1 MKKYKLVREDINN
14 SNQVEISKSDN
25 IHYLDKKMEDCWLKE
40 LEKAK
45 KTNPEVERCYFV
57 NEYARISGVARWWI
71 IENK

>member
-14 SNQVEISKSDN
+14 SNQVDISKSDN
-25 IHYLDKKMEDCWLKE
+25 IHYLNKKMEDCWLKE
-40 LEKAK
+40 LEEVT